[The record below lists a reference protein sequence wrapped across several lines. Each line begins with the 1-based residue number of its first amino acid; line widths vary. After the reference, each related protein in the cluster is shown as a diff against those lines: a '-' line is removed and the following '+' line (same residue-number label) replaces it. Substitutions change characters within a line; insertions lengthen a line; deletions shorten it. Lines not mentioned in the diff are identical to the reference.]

1 MKTKYDAYNSWVS
14 FFIVTC
20 ETLITGGLFYLLFLT
35 TEDTPWHKIL
45 QAPHLQIILT
55 VMLCYFVSAMQA
67 GVVLYRRKVY
77 AYQILGKVLKST
89 ICFGV
94 LSGVVLELGRFM
106 DAWSYFY
113 LTFLGLLFISL
124 SVFRILMR
132 WGLKRWGILHLHGD
146 VMLNFTNLFCG
157 YREDRLYNA
166 IPYVSIGYLRGIDNN
181 ENELSGGIGFINRF
195 RLNKAWDLNL
205 ELKGNINNDVM
216 DGIRG
221 GKNME
226 GSAAIMVGATYRFN
240 RRDWTKGT
248 GISAAEMQAVQNQL
262 KSMNEENASLRN
274 RVNALEEEKRNQPVV
289 TETKASNKL
298 PDATEY
304 VAFFD
309 INKAYLSEKE
319 AVNLEAYAN
328 LIKKYPENKFIITGY
343 ADKQTGSAEFNERLS
358 KLRAEAV
365 YNTLVDKYGVNK
377 DQLTMEY
384 KGGVDTMFRENPR
397 LSRAAIIRM
406 AK

>member
-1 MKTKYDAYNSWVS
+1 MFGDNL
-14 FFIVTC
+14 FIGANVGAQMYIGDNFSKGKAGK
-20 ETLITGGLFYLLFLT
+20 LITPTFEINVGKWFTPGIGLRLGFGGY
-35 TEDTPWHKIL
+35 
-45 QAPHLQIILT
+45 QAKGYSLENEGFAYKRVET
-55 VMLCYFVSAMQA
+55 D
-67 GVVLYRRKVY
+67 LYRTK
-77 AYQILGKVLKST
+77 
-89 ICFGV
+89 F
-94 LSGVVLELGRFM
+94 
-106 DAWSYFY
+106 
-113 LTFLGLLFISL
+113 
-124 SVFRILMR
+124 
-132 WGLKRWGILHLHGD
+132 GILHLHGD

-166 IPYVSIGYLRGIDNN
+166 IPYVSIGYLRGIDND

-205 ELKGNINNDVM
+205 EVKGNINNEVV

-221 GKNME
+221 GNNME
-226 GSAAIMVGATYRFN
+226 GSVALMVGATYRFN
-240 RRDWTKGT
+240 RRDWNKGS
-248 GISAAEMQAVQNQL
+248 GISVAEMQAVQSQL
-262 KSMNEENASLRN
+262 RSMNEENANLRN

-289 TETKASNKL
+289 AETKADNKL
-298 PDATEY
+298 QDATEY

-328 LIKKYPENKFIITGY
+328 LMKKYPENKFIITGY

>member
-1 MKTKYDAYNSWVS
+1 MNSRFFYILGIALMTGVSAIAQNTQQNKSAAKTEKYTVQTNLFGDNLFVGANIGAQMYVGDYFSKGKAGK
-14 FFIVTC
+14 
-20 ETLITGGLFYLLFLT
+20 LITPTFEINVGKWFTPGIGVRLGFGGYQAKGYSMENAGFAYKRV
-35 TEDTPWHKIL
+35 DTN
-45 QAPHLQIILT
+45 
-55 VMLCYFVSAMQA
+55 
-67 GVVLYRRKVY
+67 LYRTK
-77 AYQILGKVLKST
+77 
-89 ICFGV
+89 
-94 LSGVVLELGRFM
+94 
-106 DAWSYFY
+106 
-113 LTFLGLLFISL
+113 
-124 SVFRILMR
+124 
-132 WGLKRWGILHLHGD
+132 WGILHLHGD
-146 VMLNFTNLFCG
+146 VMFNFTNLFCG

-166 IPYVSIGYLRGIDNN
+166 IPYVSIGYLRGMDND
-181 ENELSGGIGFINRF
+181 ENELSGGLGLINRF

-205 ELKGNINNDVM
+205 EIKGTVNNDVM

-226 GSAAIMVGATYRFN
+226 GSGALMIGATYHFN
-240 RRDWTKGT
+240 RRDWSKGT
-248 GISAAEMQAVQNQL
+248 GISAAEMQSVQSQL
-262 KSMNEENASLRN
+262 RSMNEENARLRD
-274 RVNALEEEKRNQPVV
+274 RVNSLENEKRNQAQAAPA
-289 TETKASNKL
+289 TETSNKL
-298 PDATEY
+298 QDATEY
-304 VAFFD
+304 VAFFN

-343 ADKQTGSAEFNERLS
+343 ADKQTGTTQYNEQLS

-406 AK
+406 QK

>member
-1 MKTKYDAYNSWVS
+1 MAQNTQQNSNVEKIEKYTVQTNLFGDNLFVGANIGAQMYVGDYISKGKAGK
-14 FFIVTC
+14 
-20 ETLITGGLFYLLFLT
+20 LITPTFEINVGKWFTPVIGLRAGFGGYQAKGYSVKDAGFAYKRV
-35 TEDTPWHKIL
+35 DTN
-45 QAPHLQIILT
+45 
-55 VMLCYFVSAMQA
+55 V
-67 GVVLYRRKVY
+67 YRTK
-77 AYQILGKVLKST
+77 
-89 ICFGV
+89 
-94 LSGVVLELGRFM
+94 
-106 DAWSYFY
+106 
-113 LTFLGLLFISL
+113 
-124 SVFRILMR
+124 
-132 WGLKRWGILHLHGD
+132 WGILHLHGD

-289 TETKASNKL
+289 TETKVSNKL

-406 AK
+406 TK

>member
-1 MKTKYDAYNSWVS
+1 MNRRFFHILGIALMTGISAIAQNTQQDSNVEKTEKYTVQTNLFGDN
-14 FFIVTC
+14 FFVGANVGAQMYMGDNFSKGKASK
-20 ETLITGGLFYLLFLT
+20 LITPIFEVNVGKWFTPSIGLRVGFGGYQAKGYSLSNSGFAYKHV
-35 TEDTPWHKIL
+35 DTN
-45 QAPHLQIILT
+45 
-55 VMLCYFVSAMQA
+55 
-67 GVVLYRRKVY
+67 LYRTKW
-77 AYQILGKVLKST
+77 
-89 ICFGV
+89 GV
-94 LSGVVLELGRFM
+94 
-106 DAWSYFY
+106 
-113 LTFLGLLFISL
+113 
-124 SVFRILMR
+124 
-132 WGLKRWGILHLHGD
+132 LHLHGD
-146 VMLNFTNLFCG
+146 VMLNFTNMFCG

-166 IPYVSIGYLRGIDNN
+166 IPYVSIGYLRGIDND
-181 ENELSGGIGFINRF
+181 ENEMSGGIGLINRF

-205 ELKGNINNDVM
+205 EVKGNINNDVM

-226 GSAAIMVGATYRFN
+226 GSMALMVGATYRFN
-240 RRDWTKGT
+240 RRNWTKGT
-248 GISAAEMQAVQNQL
+248 GISAAEMQAVQSQL
-262 KSMNEENASLRN
+262 RSMNEENANLRN
-274 RVNALEEEKRNQPVV
+274 RINSLEEEKRNQPVV
-289 TETKASNKL
+289 TETKVSNKL
-298 PDATEY
+298 PDAMEY
-304 VAFFD
+304 VAFFH
-309 INKAYLSEKE
+309 INKAYLSDKE

-343 ADKQTGSAEFNERLS
+343 ADKQTGSAAYNERLS